1 MIVDAT
7 GPVVIAVA
15 PTGARRTR
23 SDHPALPLTPV
34 EIAATAA
41 SCQAAGASL
50 IHLHVRDDRGRH
62 SLDADAYRKAI
73 DAIRAAVGDRL
84 VIQVTTE
91 TAGIYSPKDQMV
103 MVRSV
108 KPEAV
113 SLALRELIPQ
123 SGDPAAPEF
132 TAAEFLDWVVS
143 NDIAPQYIL
152 HEADEIPRYCD
163 LCARGV
169 IPARRRHVLFV
180 LGGYAAAEPS
190 QAGDL
195 LPFLRACDAAMPQF
209 DSWSVCAF
217 GVGETACA
225 MATASLGGHIRVG
238 FENNLQLS
246 DGSVAPDNAA
256 LVSRVRGGVELIGRR
271 VADATAARALLRG

>member
-15 PTGARRTR
+15 PTGARRTQ
-23 SDHPALPLTPV
+23 SDHPALPLTPA
-34 EIAATAA
+34 EIAAAAA

-50 IHLHVRDDRGRH
+50 IHLHVRDEQGRH
-62 SLDADAYRKAI
+62 SLDADAYRTAI
-73 DAIRAAVGDRL
+73 DAIRAAVDDRL

-91 TAGIYSPKDQMV
+91 TAGIYTPQDQMA

-123 SGDPAAPEF
+123 SGDPTAPEAE
-132 TAAEFLDWVVS
+132 AAEFLDWVVS
-143 NDIAPQYIL
+143 SDMVPQYIL
-152 HEADEIPRYCD
+152 HEADEIARFCD
-163 LCARGV
+163 LCARDI

-180 LGGYAAAEPS
+180 LGNYAAAQPS
-190 QAGDL
+190 RAGDL
-195 LPFLRACDAAMPQF
+195 LPFLRSCDAAMPRF

-225 MATASLGGHIRVG
+225 LTAASLGGHIRVG
-238 FENNLQLS
+238 FENNLQMS
-246 DGSVAPDNAA
+246 DGSLAPDNAA
-256 LVSRVRGGVELIGRR
+256 LVLRAGRGVELIGRR
-271 VADATAARALLRG
+271 VADAAAARAMLRT